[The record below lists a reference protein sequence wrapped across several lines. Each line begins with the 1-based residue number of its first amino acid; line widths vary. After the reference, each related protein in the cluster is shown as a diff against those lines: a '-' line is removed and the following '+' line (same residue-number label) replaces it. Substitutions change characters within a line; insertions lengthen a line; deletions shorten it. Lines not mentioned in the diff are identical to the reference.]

1 MEVGEGHCIEQSMQ
15 HCHQWSWL
23 VMGSFSPDSCIKR
36 PEDDYDQAREM
47 ITWIRVL
54 FSYRFVHRIANAKMA
69 CWWSTQVPN
78 LRIVVLD
85 SLPCT
90 CSVSR
95 YMKHNCTGA
104 DMKPIYG
111 SWIGYMHSGEKQ
123 LQPFAGLNCSNR
135 KTNKHHGKIML
146 PANLKMHSGG
156 KSTNCNLLLLPAYLK
171 MHNIFLE
178 LREIERMLPA
188 PPLPW
193 SCGSN

>member
-1 MEVGEGHCIEQSMQ
+1 MEVGGGIVLNRACSLAT
-15 HCHQWSWL
+15 QWSWL
-23 VMGSFSPDSCIKR
+23 VMDTFSPDSCIKR
-36 PEDDYDQAREM
+36 PEDDYDHPREM

-54 FSYRFVHRIANAKMA
+54 FSYRFVHRIANTKMA

-111 SWIGYMHSGEKQ
+111 SWIGYMHSGEIQ
-123 LQPFAGLNCSNR
+123 LQPFAGSNCSNR
-135 KTNKHHGKIML
+135 KTNKHLGKIML
-146 PANLKMHSGG
+146 QMHSV
-156 KSTNCNLLLLPAYLK
+156 
-171 MHNIFLE
+171 
-178 LREIERMLPA
+178 
-188 PPLPW
+188 
-193 SCGSN
+193 